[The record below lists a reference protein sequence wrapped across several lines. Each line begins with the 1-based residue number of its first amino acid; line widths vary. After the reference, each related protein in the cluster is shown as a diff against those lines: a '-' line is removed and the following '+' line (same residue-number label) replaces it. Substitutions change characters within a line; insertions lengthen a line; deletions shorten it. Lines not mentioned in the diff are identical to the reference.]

1 VVKNI
6 SLVIKLLLSLTHSFS
21 IVGKF
26 LNFLKNCENF
36 KLFLSK
42 LHRNDLR
49 FISLRF
55 QLLVEL
61 IFVLKYFFKMQGEF
75 DAQGFCV
82 KLIR

>member
-26 LNFLKNCENF
+26 LNFLQNCENF